1 VESSISFVF
10 LENINNLVVA
20 ALCLQWRRSCAL
32 EPGFHVRFLR
42 TRIELL
48 HQLRQSR
55 GRIGEAKKGQ
65 DVVDEAYAQSEVKER

>member
-10 LENINNLVVA
+10 LEKINNLVVA
-20 ALCLQWRRSCAL
+20 ALCLQGRRSSAL

-42 TRIELL
+42 MRIELPR
-48 HQLRQSR
+48 QLRQSR

-65 DVVDEAYAQSEVKER
+65 DVVNEAYVQSEVKER